1 MNANF
6 VPSATTR
13 DRSVRTRDRVDDLF
27 VNILSLLTIP
37 VNGAGQSKRNKVF
50 VDRERPFSQKIV
62 KHATTAHS
70 HLLEAGPEE
79 E

>member
-1 MNANF
+1 MQALS
-6 VPSATTR
+6 PQKRPDKASDHGA
-13 DRSVRTRDRVDDLF
+13 RTDDIF
-27 VNILSLLTIP
+27 VNILSLLAIP

-50 VDRERPFSQKIV
+50 VDRESPFSQKIV

-70 HLLEAGPEE
+70 HLLEAAPEE

>member
-1 MNANF
+1 MQALS
-6 VPSATTR
+6 PQKRPDEASDHGAR
-13 DRSVRTRDRVDDLF
+13 ADDIL

-37 VNGAGQSKRNKVF
+37 VNGPGQSKRNKVF

-62 KHATTAHS
+62 KPATTALS
-70 HLLEAGPEE
+70 HLLDAGPEE

>member
-1 MNANF
+1 MQALS
-6 VPSATTR
+6 PQKRPDEASDHAAR
-13 DRSVRTRDRVDDLF
+13 ADDIF
-27 VNILSLLTIP
+27 VNVLSLLAIP

-62 KHATTAHS
+62 NHATTAHS

>member
-1 MNANF
+1 MQALS
-6 VPSATTR
+6 PQKRPYEASDHGAR
-13 DRSVRTRDRVDDLF
+13 AVDIF

>member
-1 MNANF
+1 MQALS
-6 VPSATTR
+6 PQKRPYEASDHGAR
-13 DRSVRTRDRVDDLF
+13 AVDIF

-37 VNGAGQSKRNKVF
+37 VNGAGQSRRNKVF

-62 KHATTAHS
+62 KHATTTHS

>member
-1 MNANF
+1 MQALS
-6 VPSATTR
+6 PQKRPDEASDHGAR
-13 DRSVRTRDRVDDLF
+13 ADDIF

-70 HLLEAGPEE
+70 HFLEAGPEE

>member
-1 MNANF
+1 MQA
-6 VPSATTR
+6 VSPQKWPDKTPDHRGRA
-13 DRSVRTRDRVDDLF
+13 VDLF
-27 VNILSLLTIP
+27 VNILSLVTIP
-37 VNGAGQSKRNKVF
+37 VNGTGQSKRNKVF